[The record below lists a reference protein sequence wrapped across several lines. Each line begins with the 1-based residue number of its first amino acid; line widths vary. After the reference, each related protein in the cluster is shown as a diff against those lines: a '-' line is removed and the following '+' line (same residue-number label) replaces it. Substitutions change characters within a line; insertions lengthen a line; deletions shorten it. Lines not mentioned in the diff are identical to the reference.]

1 MEGPRPVKKE
11 ELSQVLELIN
21 SVFRTNEGLAP
32 TMGEEFPLLLCE
44 KNAPNMRV
52 ILEDGRPVSSVNYYP
67 ATVSIRGARVRVA
80 SVGSVC
86 THPDHRGRNYASIL
100 LEDAESSMVRE
111 GIEIMLVSGSRSL
124 YLRRSCVKTG
134 GFFECTISSDDTK
147 AWDWADDVDLLE
159 INEGNIIEAA
169 NIYSN
174 EPVRFDR
181 TFDEYKGFFK
191 GAMTPW
197 GRYSFISYLIRI
209 RQRPAAYI
217 FARLEEGKGSAYV
230 REFAGD
236 RSLVLQG
243 MGRLLKRHGLGEIK
257 LVVHK
262 QDVLAAL
269 LEASDI
275 ELKDINQ
282 QGTVKILNFPSL
294 MNSLK
299 PYMRL
304 YLPEKT
310 VDGLRFG
317 TSGDTYIFEAG
328 DERIAINGMNALC
341 RLVFGE
347 AEQEVGLEGLK
358 AELARKPRLEEILGS
373 VFPIPFPWT
382 QNMNYI

>member
-1 MEGPRPVKKE
+1 MEGPRPVRNE

-21 SVFRTNEGLAP
+21 SVFRTSGGLAP
-32 TMGEEFPLLLCE
+32 TMGEEFPLLLSE
-44 KNAPNMRV
+44 KNSPNMRV
-52 ILEDGRPVSSVNYYP
+52 IFEEGRPVSNVNYYP

-86 THPDHRGRNYASIL
+86 THPDYRGKNYASML
-100 LEDAESSMVRE
+100 LDDVESSMVQE
-111 GIEIMLVSGSRSL
+111 GTEIMLVSGTRNL
-124 YLRRSCVKTG
+124 YLRRNCVRAG

-147 AWDWADDVDLLE
+147 AWDCADDVELLE
-159 INEGNIIEAA
+159 INEGNIREAA
-169 NIYSN
+169 NIYTN

-197 GRYSFISYLIRI
+197 GRYSYVSYLINI

-217 FARLEEGKGSAYV
+217 FAQLEEGKSTAYI

-236 RSLVLQG
+236 RSLVLKG
-243 MGRLLKRHGLGEIK
+243 LDRLIKRHGLDRIQ

-269 LEASDI
+269 LEALNI
-275 ELKDINQ
+275 ELKDRDQ

-294 MNSLK
+294 TNSLK

-304 YLPEKT
+304 YLPDET

-317 TSGDTYIFEAG
+317 TSGSKYVFELGNEAVT
-328 DERIAINGMNALC
+328 INGMNVLC
-341 RLVFGE
+341 QLLFGE
-347 AEQEVGLEGLK
+347 AGQEAGLEGLM
-358 AELARKPRLEEILGS
+358 AELDSKPRLKEILGS

-382 QNMNYI
+382 ENMNYI